1 MRYLGRS
8 CVLGEGIGES
18 ELVING
24 NKNYAIVCTSA
35 PHAVGYAAFRAR
47 RLDLS
52 FRVKGWDPLLRKLVY
67 VDRKLDIDHPYNS
80 LRNYT
85 QSHKCPPC
93 VRCPACAHTP
103 GPSRRPCLEFSRGFI
118 GTTSINQVR
127 ECGDI
132 ILYYIMNYEQ
142 NGK

>member
-1 MRYLGRS
+1 MEDPAFAGKGRGGRAYHKQEIKIMG
-8 CVLGEGIGES
+8 L
-18 ELVING
+18 
-24 NKNYAIVCTSA
+24 YAHSRCCMQSGFVA
-35 PHAVGYAAFRAR
+35 Q
-47 RLDLS
+47 LDLS
-52 FRVKGWDPLLRKLVY
+52 LRESEGEWEGGGGEICRRGNPY
-67 VDRKLDIDHPYNS
+67 VDGKLDRPYNS

-93 VRCPACAHTP
+93 VKCPACAHTP

-132 ILYYIMNYEQ
+132 ILYYIMNYKQ
-142 NGK
+142 NSK

>member
-1 MRYLGRS
+1 MHI
-8 CVLGEGIGES
+8 CV
-18 ELVING
+18 
-24 NKNYAIVCTSA
+24 YTQSA
-35 PHAVGYAAFRAR
+35 SSVLRAR

-52 FRVKGWDPLLRKLVY
+52 LRERDNGIRRCGNINGKL
-67 VDRKLDIDHPYNS
+67 DHPYNS

-93 VRCPACAHTP
+93 VKCPACAHTP
-103 GPSRRPCLEFSRGFI
+103 GSSRRPCLEFSRGFI

-142 NGK
+142 NGKSKTERNAINKALYPANEKRKEYR